1 MSQVALNFRCSEQKF
16 KLFCNSF
23 GNFFNGH
30 ATALFS
36 DQRNFPLNN
45 SMTLTCDDMLSK
57 RILDMA
63 FKIAA

>member
-1 MSQVALNFRCSEQKF
+1 MSQVALNFHCSEQKF

-30 ATALFS
+30 ATALFF

-45 SMTLTCDDMLSK
+45 
-57 RILDMA
+57 
-63 FKIAA
+63 